1 MFILQDELKDNFN
14 YFNNFS
20 LNGEKFQIFY
30 VSTFSTNRM
39 NREDLFIYIF
49 DKYSHSFHQKL
60 ITKMHYMKSS
70 IKTLL
75 IYNINSDQPLGHLL
89 ENFVPGEIV
98 TRNFSKHK
106 KLNDKNKFRGKFKV
120 LKNHFTASEI
130 VYFFNRVK
138 FPEGR
143 REHAKNYII
152 KYYSHSTLNNN
163 NEISADDIWLL
174 YSYDVLDKNEII
186 PLIANMK
193 YGWWFENNI
202 TDLFSIYEN
211 LNCRLKYP
219 NDEFFKTHPQFAHL
233 FQNEVQKKIP
243 FSSLF

>member
-39 NREDLFIYIF
+39 NRGDLFIYIF
-49 DKYSHSFHQKL
+49 DKYSHEFHQKL

-89 ENFVPGEIV
+89 ENFVPGEVV
-98 TRNFSKHK
+98 TRNFNKHK
-106 KLNDKNKFRGKFKV
+106 KMNDKNKFRSKFKV
-120 LKNHFTASEI
+120 LKKHFTASEI

-143 REHAKNYII
+143 REHAKNYIV
-152 KYYSHSTLNNN
+152 KYFEMNQ
-163 NEISADDIWLL
+163 ISADDIWLL
-174 YSYDVLDKNEII
+174 YSYGVLDKNEII

-202 TDLFSIYEN
+202 TDLFSIYEK

-219 NDEFFKTHPQFAHL
+219 NDEFFKMHPQFAHL